1 MNIFLSKRCRMYAA
15 GLSSEAVR
23 LIIQHSGLDAK
34 MMQELGNDFEF
45 LPAQPSE
52 QSGIMWITL
61 EAWKK
66 LPPIKK
72 DIVQNMSRVLVV
84 PEDMTIEE
92 INNFGSD
99 GFSAVLC
106 EPLNAEN
113 VRQATSQALESYNIY
128 RDIFRMTREIILERE
143 VLARK
148 NSNLYFL
155 VNFLSG
161 TSGLLLPHEILVMA
175 RQHLSELLPVQDVGA
190 FLWSFDD
197 SLQKDEAPVPTMFI
211 PALAESPAW
220 QKWSQTLMEAGES
233 ISHTQFDGVEKH
245 SLPSFDWAE
254 QEEEGL
260 AKPRVLDKEL
270 SIALPLRIHNKSVG
284 VLVVSFCE
292 ELSLGR
298 DSLEVLESA
307 MAHLALALRSTWLY
321 RQVKSRAERDGLT
334 GLYNRRYFDE
344 RLEHEIKRH
353 DRYGHEFALILLDI
367 DYFKAIND
375 SYGHLVGDD
384 VLKELSELVAKEL
397 RYADCMARYGG
408 EEFVVVLP
416 YTSGEKAQKLA
427 ERLRYIIAN
436 HSFCS
441 AGADIKITASFGV
454 TSFAAEQQITSQE
467 LIEQADKALYRAKAQ
482 GRNRTIFYNYTPVLA
497 KTGSNQA
504 RA

>member
-1 MNIFLSKRCRMYAA
+1 MNNFVSKRCKMYAA
-15 GLSSEAVR
+15 GLSSKSVR
-23 LIIQHSGLDAK
+23 LIIQYSGLDAN
-34 MMQELGNDFEF
+34 MMQDVGEDFEF
-45 LPAQPSE
+45 LPDLADE

-61 EAWKK
+61 EAWKN
-66 LPPIKK
+66 LPPLKK
-72 DIVQNMSRVLVV
+72 SIVENMSRVLLV

-197 SLQKDEAPVPTMFI
+197 SLQQDEAPFPTMFI

-220 QKWSQTLMEAGES
+220 QKWSQTLLDAGES
-233 ISHTQFDGVEKH
+233 IRHKKFEGVEKQ
-245 SLPSFDWAE
+245 SLPPFNWDG
-254 QEEEGL
+254 EEEP
-260 AKPRVLDKEL
+260 AKPCAPNKEL

-284 VLVVSFCE
+284 VLIISFCE
-292 ELSLGR
+292 EFSLGR
-298 DSLEVLESA
+298 DNLEVLESA

-321 RQVKSRAERDGLT
+321 KQVKSRAERDGLT

-353 DRYGHEFALILLDI
+353 DRYGHEFSLILLDI
-367 DYFKAIND
+367 DHFKVIND
-375 SYGHLVGDD
+375 TYGHLTGDD
-384 VLKELSELVAKEL
+384 ILKELAELLVKEL

-408 EEFVVVLP
+408 EEFVLVLP
-416 YTSGEKAQKLA
+416 YTSGEKAQGLA
-427 ERLRYIIAN
+427 ERLRQMISE
-436 HSFCS
+436 HSFC
-441 AGADIKITASFGV
+441 GGGLNDKVTASFGV
-454 TSFAAEQQITSQE
+454 TSFVAGHQITPHQ
-467 LIEQADKALYRAKAQ
+467 LFAQADKALYSAKGQ
-482 GRNRTIFYNYTPVLA
+482 GRDCTVLYTYSPTLA
-497 KTGSNQA
+497 NTGSNQA